1 MKRLLSLLFL
11 LFSISS
17 QVVLGQLYSFKN
29 YNYKEG
35 LAFSNIKDIVQT
47 NDGNIWLA
55 SEEGGLIRF
64 NGKSFQEIQEN
75 NYNLTN
81 TVSIS
86 KAKDNSIFFASKNK
100 GIFQLIE
107 GKINLIYQNKRQSSK
122 FSGVYA
128 LNDAMVFVFNK
139 TILVYRDNKII
150 SQKRLSSK
158 FEEIT
163 PYEFIASKN
172 GGILLS
178 NLGGFYISQ
187 RTNEISFLSNFIN
200 DKENKVY
207 KTGYFNK
214 DKFTLFDEGLSYYS
228 DIIVNAE
235 GNFEAINNYQI
246 NSPLWNN
253 DAASTST
260 YISSNEK
267 YFIVSKNGILY
278 NFNGEGF
285 TEIKSNTN
293 EKPVACNKVIAD
305 IYGDLWLSSEK
316 RGLYKVSIEPFTK
329 VDMNPLYSSSL
340 TSLFYTNSF
349 GNTIISTESGQTH
362 ISNNNTKDE
371 FIPHNF
377 HTLSIVEFNGLT
389 YLGTSSGLKSYNPK
403 NGIIKDIKVPEVKD
417 KQVSFLFASKKSI
430 WIGIKDEGVIRYNP
444 SSNEKSWFQNLYSNF
459 PNNFLTAQLSFD
471 GKYIV
476 FGSKNGLH
484 KFDINSKTFKSINDI
499 PEKLGKHSFLSTIDK
514 FGTRWFLLEKG
525 ILGIT
530 KANRKRVIQDVSNF
544 SSFDFRIFSS
554 DKLGNLIIGTNKGIS
569 LLKVNQ
575 LGNVKNVVF
584 YNHKTGFEGYDIRK
598 KVQFTN
604 NNLITVGTIEGLYQI
619 NTYLLKHPQIP
630 STPFVYLKKDKNLN
644 NKLKS
649 QEWHFGVN
657 NSKFLFTSYSYRL
670 KGHEGKWSSLTRDS
684 IIFYPELPEGKYT
697 FEVKAT
703 NDGVKFSSINK
714 KSIEITKPFWSSNSF
729 IIVIV
734 LVFLLLN
741 IYLFNRSKSFD
752 PKTIFSNKDNTIS
765 IKLIPRIIVVIGLIN
780 LVGHHVY
787 PFFQKNIPYNYW
799 LNVLSSSLITILYF
813 ITVQNVK
820 RNKKEASK
828 VLLIIS
834 ISIILGENFGHL
846 FLTQLNPYF
855 LILIGIT
862 TSIIPLVFK
871 KIRSTVFY
879 SVGILL
885 VSFFCFIFL
894 NEVVFSKYIFLL
906 IIISIIITAIFNT
919 YLRHDSISKLL
930 FISGVIN
937 KGDVISLAID
947 GDRKIS
953 YISENIENF
962 IDIGHQNLIN
972 KKLSI
977 FSNYIPSDFKES
989 IFNNKDFK
997 DGDKYLSPIVSINEK
1012 VIWIEWSCK
1021 VFSNDVTVLLGQDV
1035 TDKMELETTF
1045 EALVQNAEDFI
1056 YQIDLKGNFIFL
1068 NQQAISKLGYE
1079 KNNLLNTNS
1088 LSIVETDYHN
1098 YVSSNYR
1105 NHYKLEKDSSYIEFP
1120 IRKKDGTIIWIGQHV
1135 TNLYETGRTKRKGFL
1150 AVARD
1155 ITEKRE
1161 QEQIIREQQEDIT
1174 SSIQYAKRIQV
1185 NLLPNISK
1193 IEQSFKNCFIIYKPR
1208 DIVSGDFYWMERI
1221 GDITVF
1227 SLSDCTGHGV
1237 PGSFMSLLGI
1247 NLLNSI
1253 VLENKLLEPAK
1264 ILDELDKKLIHV
1276 LPRGTGENKVN
1287 DGMEITIC
1295 AYNHKTKELSYA
1307 LAGGKF
1313 VVLQNGELNVL
1324 KGDSKHI
1331 GDYREE
1337 VIFKYKEDKITLNE
1351 EDTIYLLSDGFQDQF
1366 GGPRN
1371 KKFNFKKMRLILE
1384 ENQNKSLLEQ
1394 KETLERTFVDWIAE
1408 YEQTDDVSIIALKG
1422 FQE

>member
-1 MKRLLSLLFL
+1 MKRLLRLLFL

-35 LAFSNIKDIVQT
+35 LAFSNVKDIVQT
-47 NDGNIWLA
+47 DDGNIWLA
-55 SEEGGLIRF
+55 SEEGGLIKF

-75 NYNLTN
+75 NYNLSN
-81 TVSIS
+81 TVSVS
-86 KAKDNSIFFASKNK
+86 KAKDNSVFFASKDQ
-100 GIFQLIE
+100 GIFQLID
-107 GKINLIYQNKRQSSK
+107 GKINLIYQNKRQSST

-128 LNDAMVFVFNK
+128 FNNAMIFVFNK

-158 FEEIT
+158 FDEIT
-163 PYEFIASKN
+163 PYDFIISEN
-172 GGILLS
+172 GGILLT
-178 NLGGFYISQ
+178 NLGGFYISE
-187 RTNEISFLSNFIN
+187 RTNEISFLNNYIN
-200 DKENKVY
+200 DIDDKIY
-207 KTGYFNK
+207 RTGYFNNR
-214 DKFTLFDEGLSYYS
+214 KFLLFDEGLNHYS
-228 DIIVNAE
+228 EITVDSK
-235 GNFEAINNYQI
+235 GNFENINNYKI

-253 DAASTST
+253 DAVSTST
-260 YISSNEK
+260 FIKSKDK
-267 YFIVSKNGILY
+267 YYIVSKNGIIY
-278 NFNGEGF
+278 TFNKDGF

-293 EKPVACNKVIAD
+293 EKPVSCNKVIAD
-305 IYGDLWLSSEK
+305 VYGDLWLSSEK

-329 VDMNPLYSSSL
+329 IDINPLYSSSL
-340 TSLFYTNSF
+340 TSLFFTNSF
-349 GNTIISTESGQTH
+349 GNSIISTESGQTH
-362 ISNNNTKDE
+362 ISSNKAKDE
-371 FIPHNF
+371 FITYNF
-377 HTLSIVEFNGLT
+377 HTLSVVEFNGLT
-389 YLGTSSGLKSYNPK
+389 YLGTSNGLKSYNPK
-403 NGIIKDIKVPEVKD
+403 NGSIKDLKISEVKE
-417 KQVSFLFASKKSI
+417 KQIPFLFASKKSI
-430 WIGIKDEGVIRYNP
+430 WIGIKDEGVLRYSP
-444 SSNEKSWFQNLYSNF
+444 ITKEKSWFQNLYSSF

-471 GKYIV
+471 GQYIV
-476 FGSKNGLH
+476 FGSENGLH
-484 KFDINSKTFKSINDI
+484 KFDLTSKTFKSINDI
-499 PEKLGKHSFLSTIDK
+499 PEKLGDHCFLSAIDK

-575 LGNVKNVVF
+575 LGNVKSVRF
-584 YNHKTGFEGYDIRK
+584 YNHKSGFEGYDIRK

-619 NTYLLKHPQIP
+619 NTHILNYPQTP
-630 STPFVYLKKDKNLN
+630 STPFVFIKRDN
-644 NKLKS
+644 NSNTNLKS

-657 NSKFLFTSYSYRL
+657 NSKFLFTAYSYRL
-670 KGHEGKWSSLTRDS
+670 KGYNEEWSALTKDS
-684 IIFYPELPEGKYT
+684 VIFYPELPEGKYT
-697 FEVKAT
+697 FEVKAS
-703 NDGVKFSSINK
+703 NDGVNFSSANQK
-714 KSIEITKPFWSSNSF
+714 EIEITKPFWSSNSF
-729 IIVIV
+729 IIIIV

-765 IKLIPRIIVVIGLIN
+765 LKLIPRIILVIGLIN
-780 LVGHHVY
+780 LIGHHVY
-787 PFFQKNIPYNYW
+787 PLFQKNIPYYYW
-799 LNVLSSSLITILYF
+799 LNILGTSLITVFYF

-820 RNKKEASK
+820 RNKKETSK

-846 FLTQLNPYF
+846 YLTQLNPYF

-862 TSIIPLVFK
+862 TSIIPLVFE

-894 NEVVFSKYIFLL
+894 KDVVFSKYIFLL

-947 GDRKIS
+947 GDGNIS

-962 IDIGHQNLIN
+962 IDTGHQNLIN
-972 KKLSI
+972 KQLSV
-977 FSNYIPSDFKES
+977 FSSYIPSDFKES
-989 IFNNKDFK
+989 IFNNNDFK
-997 DGDKYLSPIVSINEK
+997 DGEKYLSPIISLNET

-1021 VFSNDVTVLLGQDV
+1021 VFSDDVTVLLGQDV
-1035 TDKMELETTF
+1035 TEKMELETTF
-1045 EALVQNAEDFI
+1045 ESLVQNAEDFI

-1068 NQQAISKLGYE
+1068 NQQAISKLGYQE
-1079 KNNLLNTNS
+1079 NDLLNTNS
-1088 LSIVETDYHN
+1088 LSIVDSDYHN

-1105 NHYKLEKDSSYIEFP
+1105 NHYKLKKESSYIEFP

-1155 ITEKRE
+1155 ITEKRT
-1161 QEQIIREQQEDIT
+1161 QEQIIQEQQEDIT

-1185 NLLPNISK
+1185 NLLPHVSK

-1276 LPRGTGENKVN
+1276 LPRGNGENKVN

-1313 VVLQNGELNVL
+1313 VLLQNGELNVL

-1331 GDYREE
+1331 GDYRDE

-1371 KKFNFKKMRLILE
+1371 KKFNFKKMRLIFE
-1384 ENQNKSLLEQ
+1384 ENQNKPLLDQ
-1394 KETLERTFVDWIAE
+1394 KETLERAFIDWIAE
-1408 YEQTDDVSIIALKG
+1408 YEQTDDVSVIALKG
-1422 FQE
+1422 FQD